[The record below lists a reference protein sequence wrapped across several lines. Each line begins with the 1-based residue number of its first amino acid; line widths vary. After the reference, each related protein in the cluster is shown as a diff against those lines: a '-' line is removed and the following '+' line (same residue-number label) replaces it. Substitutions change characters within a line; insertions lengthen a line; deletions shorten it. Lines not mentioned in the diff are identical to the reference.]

1 MIIVLVAVAVAVIE
15 TLLSGTRPHR
25 TPANITLTVKVFT
38 NSVSLQQLHDHGSL
52 LFRLIL
58 RLLSQ
63 AGRRQW
69 SNTNCITAATTTA
82 TAAAAAE

>member
-1 MIIVLVAVAVAVIE
+1 MIIVLVAVAVIE
-15 TLLSGTRPHR
+15 SLLSGTRLHR
-25 TPANITLTVKVFT
+25 TPAIIMLTMKVFI

-69 SNTNCITAATTTA
+69 SNTNCITAATATA
-82 TAAAAAE
+82 TAAAAAAAE